1 MRAPFQILAIPYQI
15 SYQNRNR
22 TFYAYCTIKK
32 REKERFGSRIE
43 PGGDMYQQHLEFIDW
58 AKKYDTGGLNMRS
71 KAKHDEWQK
80 LLPCEVLCLDGADTL
95 VENFAKVKYILD
107 KQAK

>member
-1 MRAPFQILAIPYQI
+1 MRIARL
-15 SYQNRNR
+15 
-22 TFYAYCTIKK
+22 KK

-71 KAKHDEWQK
+71 KAKHDEW
-80 LLPCEVLCLDGADTL
+80 
-95 VENFAKVKYILD
+95 
-107 KQAK
+107 